1 MLGPICFGQLVD
13 DICIHWEKM
22 QCGETG
28 SCQLY
33 DNDKFRLKLYGYELL
48 FKVIGLA
55 FMLLSLVMAKVTKV
69 NHDDSLGGDNT
80 DVELREQS
88 SVE

>member
-13 DICIHWEKM
+13 DICIHWEKT

-55 FMLLSLVMAKVTKV
+55 FMLLSLVMAKVTKF
-69 NHDDSLGGDNT
+69 NDDSLGGDDT